1 MTFGRFTPY
10 EALYV
15 DKVEG
20 YANSRDFVASMELFQ
35 MTSWQHPSE
44 FRSALSTL
52 DASKVRLI
60 ATDMDGTLTRED
72 RLSQELLADLE
83 ALQAANLPVIVTTGR
98 SAGWVS
104 GLLHYLPI
112 SGAIAENGGIFYSG
126 LDRDGTGEILNV
138 LPSDHRDRLR
148 STFTKLCAQFPQL
161 QESSD
166 NRFRL
171 TDWTFDVAGLDAV
184 ALAEMGRICQDD
196 GYSFTYSTVQC
207 HIKPRSQ
214 DKAQGLHQVLRQHFP
229 LIAAESVVT
238 IGDSPNDES
247 LFTFD
252 LSVGVANLNRYV
264 NELEHLP
271 KYWASREAG
280 EGFSEL
286 VQHLLG

>member
-1 MTFGRFTPY
+1 MI
-10 EALYV
+10 
-15 DKVEG
+15 
-20 YANSRDFVASMELFQ
+20 
-35 MTSWQHPSE
+35 SWQH
-44 FRSALSTL
+44 LSSLSHLSKL
-52 DASKVRLI
+52 DASRVRLI
-60 ATDMDGTLTRED
+60 ATDMDGTLTRGD
-72 RLSQELLADLE
+72 RLSRELLADLE
-83 ALQAANLPVIVTTGR
+83 ALQAAKLPVIITTGR

-112 SGAIAENGGIFYSG
+112 AGAIAENGGIFYSG
-126 LDRDGTGEILNV
+126 LDRDGAGEVLNA
-138 LPSDHRDRLR
+138 LPANHRDRLQA
-148 STFTKLCAQFPQL
+148 TFTKLCAQFPQL

-171 TDWTFDVAGLDAV
+171 TDWTFDVAGLDAT
-184 ALAEMGRICQDD
+184 ALSEMAEICDQD

-214 DKAQGLHQVLRQHFP
+214 DKARGLHQVLQRHFP
-229 LIAAESVVT
+229 WISPEAVVT

-247 LFTFD
+247 LFTFE
-252 LSVGVANLNRYV
+252 LSIGVANLERYI

-286 VQHLLG
+286 VQHLLGQCL

>member
-1 MTFGRFTPY
+1 
-10 EALYV
+10 
-15 DKVEG
+15 
-20 YANSRDFVASMELFQ
+20 
-35 MTSWQHPSE
+35 MTSLNL
-44 FRSALSTL
+44 SAL
-52 DASKVRLI
+52 DVSKPRLI
-60 ATDMDGTLTRED
+60 ATDMDGTLTRAD

-83 ALQAANLPVIVTTGR
+83 ALQAAGLPVIVTTGR

-104 GLLHYLPI
+104 GLLYYLPI
-112 SGAIAENGGIFYSG
+112 AGAIAENGGIFYSG
-126 LDRDGTGEILNV
+126 LDRDGEGEALNA
-138 LPSDHRDRLR
+138 LPEDHRDRLR
-148 STFTKLCAQFPQL
+148 STFSKLCAKFPAL

-171 TDWTFDVAGLDAV
+171 TDWTFDVTGLDAV
-184 ALAEMGRICQDD
+184 ALAEIAQICQSD

-214 DKAQGLHQVLRQHFP
+214 DKATGLHQVLRQHFP
-229 LIAAESVVT
+229 LILPESVVT

-252 LSVGVANLNRYV
+252 LSVGVANLRRYM
-264 NELEHLP
+264 NELKYLP

-286 VQHLLG
+286 VQHLLGDRVGSIRPRD